1 MVTMLPDRIVKHDL
15 GVAKYTSNQS
25 EASNSADG
33 LIEFDDQDGKTF
45 FRLRQTFELTN
56 PDQHNFEIMVKDLKA
71 VDLKSV
77 YDPHAKSSKDELN
90 EPFQESKLM
99 KMRIRW
105 FETDNSIL
113 HDAFKVDRFVSEEN
127 LVSQGWSEVSQIN
140 DHFNEPLQ
148 NGKMAKYLSNRE
160 CVIDDDVNHSDK
172 QNHFQCKNLKLLRD
186 CAKMRKMY

>member
-56 PDQHNFEIMVKDLKA
+56 PDQHNFEIMVKDIKA

-77 YDPHAKSSKDELN
+77 YDPNAKLSKDELN
-90 EPFQESKLM
+90 EPF
-99 KMRIRW
+99 
-105 FETDNSIL
+105 
-113 HDAFKVDRFVSEEN
+113 
-127 LVSQGWSEVSQIN
+127 
-140 DHFNEPLQ
+140 
-148 NGKMAKYLSNRE
+148 
-160 CVIDDDVNHSDK
+160 
-172 QNHFQCKNLKLLRD
+172 
-186 CAKMRKMY
+186 